1 MAGMLMV
8 DVASTHPERV
18 ASLTFVSA
26 MSPDPDAGMGPDFFA
41 TRDGDRLEA
50 MLRAM
55 GDTSDADRAW
65 VAELLRAAD
74 AARAGAAQDA
84 AECHMAAAFRV
95 GWITP
100 DVMADIRAPTT
111 VVHGRL
117 DQTLPIGH
125 AEALADG
132 IDGATLVLR
141 DGMGHLPRPDDWDE
155 IAGHVLASIGRDG

>member
-1 MAGMLMV
+1 
-8 DVASTHPERV
+8 
-18 ASLTFVSA
+18 

-55 GDTSDADRAW
+55 GDTSDGDRAW

-74 AARAGAAQDA
+74 QHAPGAAQGGGA
-84 AECHMAAAFRV
+84 PHGRRV
-95 GWITP
+95 P
-100 DVMADIRAPTT
+100 DRVDHARRTGGRSGAPTT

-155 IAGHVLASIGRDG
+155 IAGHVLDLVGRDG